1 MKEKEQAQQK
11 YIEVQ
16 VLEQQLKQNQRNLE
30 IMNQQL
36 LELNAIEQS
45 LIELKKTKKG
55 QEMLVP
61 LGSGIF
67 VKSELKD
74 NNEILTN
81 VGADVVISKTSAEAK
96 TFIKKQTEFVT
107 GMISKTEKEMQSAVV
122 KYQEL
127 KEELQGMVEK

>member
-1 MKEKEQAQQK
+1 MKEQAQQK

-16 VLEQQLKQNQRNLE
+16 VLEQQLKQNQKNLE
-30 IMNQQL
+30 IMHQQM
-36 LELNAIEQS
+36 LELNAISES
-45 LIELKKTKKG
+45 LVELKKTKKG

-81 VGADVVISKTSAEAK
+81 VGSDVVISKTSAEAK

-107 GMISKTEKEMQSAVV
+107 GMISKTEQEMQSSVV

>member
-1 MKEKEQAQQK
+1 MKEQAQQK

-16 VLEQQLKQNQRNLE
+16 VLEQQLKQNQKNLE
-30 IMNQQL
+30 IMHQQM
-36 LELNAIEQS
+36 LELNAISES
-45 LIELKKTKKG
+45 LVELKKTKKG

-81 VGADVVISKTSAEAK
+81 VGSDVVISKTSAEAK

>member
-1 MKEKEQAQQK
+1 MKEKEQVQQK

-16 VLEQQLKQNQRNLE
+16 VLEQQLKQNQKNLE
-30 IMNQQL
+30 IMNQQM
-36 LELNAIEQS
+36 LELNAISES
-45 LIELKKTKKG
+45 LVELKKVKKG

-74 NNEILTN
+74 NDEILTN
-81 VGADVVISKTSAEAK
+81 VGADVVISKTSTEAK
-96 TFIKKQTEFVT
+96 TFIEKQTEFVT
-107 GMISKTEKEMQSAVV
+107 GMISKTEQEMQSSVV